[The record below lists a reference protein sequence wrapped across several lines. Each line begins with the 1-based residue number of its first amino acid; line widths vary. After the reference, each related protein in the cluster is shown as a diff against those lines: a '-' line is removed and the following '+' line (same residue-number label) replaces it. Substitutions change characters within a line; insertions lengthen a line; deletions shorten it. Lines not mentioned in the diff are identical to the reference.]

1 MSLFLGSMR
10 EHIPGHKELTEKSEV
25 LHLMPKQNVYI
36 PLVHGRSTDKD
47 FNVLVS
53 EGDAVKVGTK
63 LAETKAG
70 LYVPIYSSVSGTYK
84 GTEKR
89 MHSSMRPQVH
99 MVIEADGKQ
108 ESIQAFEP
116 QDYTKLSRQECVD
129 FVQQAGIIGLGGA
142 GFPTYVKYGKPNG
155 VDVVLINAVEC
166 EPFITADY
174 RNVMDDPQVLVTGCL
189 IMKKMAEVDQVYI
202 CIKESHPDLIEQVK
216 KACANAQGV
225 DVRPVPDVYPMG
237 WERVLV
243 REVLHK
249 EYGNLPAEAGA
260 IVDNAT
266 TAIAMAQAFT
276 RGQAITQKTV
286 TISGNGIKKPSNVSV
301 PVGMP
306 VNEIIE
312 ACGGYSCDSVRV
324 IAGGPMMG
332 KTLIKDEFVIDRAM
346 NAITVLKHV
355 EDDAIECLR
364 CGRCSDHCPAGL
376 QPVRI
381 SMAVKANDVDEMIK
395 RGASS
400 CIECGLCTYVC
411 PSHINVTEN
420 VRKAK
425 RVIAL
430 KKK

>member
-10 EHIPGHKELTEKSEV
+10 QHIPGRKELTEKSQV
-25 LHLMPKQNVYI
+25 LSLMPKENVYI
-36 PLVHGRSTDKD
+36 PLIHGRSTADD
-47 FNVLVS
+47 FEIFVS
-53 EGDAVKVGTK
+53 EGDEVKVGTK
-63 LAETKAG
+63 LAQTNGG
-70 LYVPIYSSVSGTYK
+70 LFVPIYSSVSGVYR
-84 GTEKR
+84 GTAKR
-89 MHSSMRPQVH
+89 MHNSMRPQVH
-99 MVIEADGKQ
+99 MVIEPDGKQ
-108 ESIQAFEP
+108 ETIQAFEP
-116 QDYTKLSRQECVD
+116 KDYTSLTEQECVD
-129 FVQQAGIIGLGGA
+129 FVKEAGIIGLGGA
-142 GFPTYVKYGKPNG
+142 GFPTYVKYGKPDG
-155 VDVVLINAVEC
+155 VQCVLINAVEC
-166 EPFITADY
+166 EPYITADY
-174 RNVMDDPQVLVTGCL
+174 RNVMDDVDDLITGCL
-189 IMKKMAEVDQVYI
+189 IMKKMAKVDTVYV
-202 CIKESHPDLIEQVK
+202 CIKESHPDLIEKVK
-216 KACANAQGV
+216 AACKDGV
-225 DVRPVPDVYPMG
+225 QVRPVPDVYPMG

-243 REVLHK
+243 REILHK
-249 EYGNLPAEAGA
+249 EYGMLPAEAGA

-266 TAIAMAQAFT
+266 TAIAMARAFRLGEPIVRKT
-276 RGQAITQKTV
+276 ITV
-286 TISGNGIKKPSNVSV
+286 SGDGVKNPMNVSV

-312 ACGGYSCDSVRV
+312 ACGGYTCDSVRL

-332 KTLIKDEFVIDRAM
+332 KTI
-346 NAITVLKHV
+346 LKHV

-364 CGRCSDHCPAGL
+364 CGRCSDHCPSGL

-381 SMAVKANDVDEMIK
+381 AAAVKANDVDEMIK

>member
-1 MSLFLGSMR
+1 MSLFLGSMHM
-10 EHIPGHKELTEKSEV
+10 HIPGRKELTEKSKV

-36 PLVHGRSTDKD
+36 PLVHGRSTAKD
-47 FNVLVS
+47 FDVLVS

-70 LYVPIYSSVSGTYK
+70 LYVPIYSSVSGIYK

-89 MHSSMRPQVH
+89 MHNSMRPQVH
-99 MVIEADGKQ
+99 LVIEADGKQ

-116 QDYTKLSRQECVD
+116 KDYTQLSREECVD
-129 FVQQAGIIGLGGA
+129 FVRQAGIIGLGGA
-142 GFPTYVKYGKPNG
+142 GFPTYVKYGKPDG

-174 RNVMDDPQVLVTGCL
+174 RNVMDDPEDLIKGCL
-189 IMKKMAEVDQVYI
+189 IMKKMAQVNNVYI
-202 CIKESHPDLIEQVK
+202 CIKESHPDLIDQVQK
-216 KACANAQGV
+216 VCRDGV
-225 DVRPVPDVYPMG
+225 EVRKVPDVYPMG

-243 REVLHK
+243 RQILHK
-249 EYGNLPAEAGA
+249 EYDNLPAEAGA

-266 TAIAMAQAFT
+266 TAIAMAQAFDE
-276 RGQAITQKTV
+276 GKAITQKTV
-286 TISGNGIKKPSNVSV
+286 TVSGNGIKKPTNVSV

-306 VNEIIE
+306 VNEIVE
-312 ACGGYSCDSVRV
+312 ACGGYTDDSIRL

-332 KTLIKDEFVIDRAM
+332 KTLIKDEFVIDYAM
-346 NAITVLKHV
+346 NAITVLKNV
-355 EDDAIECLR
+355 ADDAIECLR

-381 SMAVKANDVDEMIK
+381 AAAVKANDVDEMIK

-411 PSHINVTEN
+411 PSHIDVTES

-425 RVIAL
+425 RVIAM
-430 KKK
+430 KKR

>member
-10 EHIPGHKELTEKSEV
+10 QHIPGRKELTEKSQV
-25 LHLMPKQNVYI
+25 LSLMPKENVYI
-36 PLVHGRSTDKD
+36 PLIHGRSTADD
-47 FNVLVS
+47 FEVFVS
-53 EGDAVKVGTK
+53 EGDEVKVGTK
-63 LAETKAG
+63 LAQTNGG
-70 LYVPIYSSVSGTYK
+70 LFVPIYSSVSGVYR
-84 GTEKR
+84 GTVKR
-89 MHSSMRPQVH
+89 MHNSMRPQVH
-99 MVIEADGKQ
+99 MVIEPDGKQ
-108 ESIQAFEP
+108 ETIQAFEP
-116 QDYTKLSRQECVD
+116 KDYTSLTEQECVD
-129 FVQQAGIIGLGGA
+129 FVKEAGIIGLGGA
-142 GFPTYVKYGKPNG
+142 GFPTYVKYGKPDG
-155 VDVVLINAVEC
+155 VQCVLINAVEC
-166 EPFITADY
+166 EPYITADY
-174 RNVMDDPQVLVTGCL
+174 RNVMDDEDDLITGCL
-189 IMKKMAEVDQVYI
+189 IMKKMAKVDTVYV
-202 CIKESHPDLIEQVK
+202 CIKESHPDLIEKVKAACKDGVQV
-216 KACANAQGV
+216 C
-225 DVRPVPDVYPMG
+225 PVPDVYPMG

-243 REVLHK
+243 REILHK
-249 EYGNLPAEAGA
+249 EYGMLPAEAGA

-266 TAIAMAQAFT
+266 TAIAMARAFRLGEPIVRKT
-276 RGQAITQKTV
+276 ITV
-286 TISGNGIKKPSNVSV
+286 SGDGVKNPMNVSV

-312 ACGGYSCDSVRV
+312 ACGGYTCDSVRL

-332 KTLIKDEFVIDRAM
+332 KTILNDQFVIDRAM
-346 NAITVLKHV
+346 NALTILKHV

-364 CGRCSDHCPAGL
+364 CGRCSDHCPSGL

-381 SMAVKANDVDEMIK
+381 AAAVKANDVDEMIK

>member
-10 EHIPGHKELTEKSEV
+10 QHIPGRKELTEKSQV
-25 LHLMPKQNVYI
+25 LSLMPKENVYI
-36 PLVHGRSTDKD
+36 PLIHGRSTADD
-47 FNVLVS
+47 FEVFVS
-53 EGDAVKVGTK
+53 EGDEVKVGTK
-63 LAETKAG
+63 LAQTNGG
-70 LYVPIYSSVSGTYK
+70 LFVPIYSSVSGVYR
-84 GTEKR
+84 GTAKR
-89 MHSSMRPQVH
+89 MHNSMRPQVH
-99 MVIEADGKQ
+99 MVIEPDGKQ
-108 ESIQAFEP
+108 ETIQAFKP
-116 QDYTKLSRQECVD
+116 KDYTSLTEQECVD
-129 FVQQAGIIGLGGA
+129 FVKEAGIIGLGGA
-142 GFPTYVKYGKPNG
+142 GFPTYVKYGKPDG
-155 VDVVLINAVEC
+155 VQCVLINAVEC
-166 EPFITADY
+166 EPYITADY
-174 RNVMDDPQVLVTGCL
+174 RNVMDDVDDLITGCL
-189 IMKKMAEVDQVYI
+189 IMKKMAKVDTVYV
-202 CIKESHPDLIEQVK
+202 CIKESHPDLIEKVK
-216 KACANAQGV
+216 AACKDGV
-225 DVRPVPDVYPMG
+225 QVRPVPDVYPMG

-243 REVLHK
+243 REILHK
-249 EYGNLPAEAGA
+249 EYGMLPAEAGA

-266 TAIAMAQAFT
+266 TAIAMARAFRLGEPIVRKT
-276 RGQAITQKTV
+276 ITV
-286 TISGNGIKKPSNVSV
+286 SGDGVKNPMNVSV

-312 ACGGYSCDSVRV
+312 ACGGYTCDSVRL

-332 KTLIKDEFVIDRAM
+332 KTILNDQFVIDRAM
-346 NAITVLKHV
+346 NALTILKHV

-364 CGRCSDHCPAGL
+364 CGRCSDHCPSGL

-381 SMAVKANDVDEMIK
+381 AAAVKANDVDEMIK